1 MDVLSSNERQKI
13 LRRKLK
19 DFNKQ
24 NGFRFVTSRIVL
36 REQNNIVQY
45 ISFIIKQGFMTA
57 DVVTQPLYIEAESYI
72 LNVCFRINH
81 LRKGKKRHWAEFH
94 QSEEEFCLDVDEI
107 IDILQN
113 EGLRWFEYSQT
124 PEALIQM
131 SLDKNL
137 EITQGYNIHARLYTV
152 AMSYLYIGDTEK
164 GIMYLEKYID
174 ELIEYRKTI
183 NNGTLTESDKM
194 RIDNLLQWL
203 DLAKNTPERLPEIF
217 KGIIART
224 RLALKLDK

>member
-72 LNVCFRINH
+72 LNICFRINH
-81 LRKGKKRHWAEFH
+81 LRKGKKRH
-94 QSEEEFCLDVDEI
+94 
-107 IDILQN
+107 
-113 EGLRWFEYSQT
+113 
-124 PEALIQM
+124 
-131 SLDKNL
+131 
-137 EITQGYNIHARLYTV
+137 
-152 AMSYLYIGDTEK
+152 
-164 GIMYLEKYID
+164 
-174 ELIEYRKTI
+174 
-183 NNGTLTESDKM
+183 
-194 RIDNLLQWL
+194 
-203 DLAKNTPERLPEIF
+203 
-217 KGIIART
+217 
-224 RLALKLDK
+224 